1 MCVSGTNRWATFLTK
16 FLLALC
22 LGTACI
28 STLRAESFEV
38 HTVLASEPGKP
49 GVVPADLTKFKSA
62 LSACPFSKFANGGTQ
77 TVTLSAAAPRAVVQV
92 GSFSLELTR
101 QSAAKI
107 DVTVKETV
115 KKDVVK
121 TVFGPIS
128 YTFSKEKTK
137 QLELPT
143 AKGSSIV
150 FLTIE

>member
-1 MCVSGTNRWATFLTK
+1 MSGTNGSMTFLTK
-16 FLLALC
+16 LLLALC
-22 LGTACI
+22 LGAGCI
-28 STLRAESFEV
+28 SSLRAESLEV

-49 GVVPADLTKFKSA
+49 GAIPADLAKFKAA

-92 GSFSLELTR
+92 GAFSLELTR
-101 QSAAKI
+101 QAAAKI

-121 TVFGPIS
+121 TVFGPIT
-128 YTFSKEKTK
+128 YTFAKEKTK